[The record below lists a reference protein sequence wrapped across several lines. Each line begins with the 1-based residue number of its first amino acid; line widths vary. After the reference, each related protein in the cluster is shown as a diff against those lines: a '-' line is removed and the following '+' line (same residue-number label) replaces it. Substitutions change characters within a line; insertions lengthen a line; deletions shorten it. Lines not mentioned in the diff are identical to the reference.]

1 MHTRTRC
8 TTPCRRVAGGPWFR
22 RAVRSASGRPSP
34 HADTAPS
41 PPPTA
46 PASSR
51 VAWVRRRS
59 CSRITGRRPSTS
71 GPGCPW
77 TPERGSGVEPER
89 DDDFPGL
96 LGVAGDV
103 EGLLDPVGRDHVSD
117 HPGDPRVLCEQLDRL
132 VDLVVEAETAG
143 EGDLLADEGCQVHP
157 DRLVREHP
165 DLRHRPRASYG
176 PERLADRR

>member
-59 CSRITGRRPSTS
+59 CSRITGRRPATG
-71 GPGCPW
+71 GPRCAWP
-77 TPERGSGVEPER
+77 PERRSGVEPER
-89 DDDFPGL
+89 DYNFPGL

-103 EGLLDPVGRDHVSD
+103 EGLLDPVGRDHVGD
-117 HPGDPRVLCEQLDRL
+117 HPGDLRVLCQHLDRP
-132 VDLVVEAETAG
+132 VVLFVEGETTR
-143 EGDLLADEGCQVHP
+143 EGA
-157 DRLVREHP
+157 
-165 DLRHRPRASYG
+165 
-176 PERLADRR
+176 